1 MQQTY
6 HSSYIFF
13 GVPNFNRVGVSTG
26 ATGAVAPVDF
36 RGILYFSEILV
47 KNRIFKGEILH
58 LSLMAPVNS

>member
-1 MQQTY
+1 MT
-6 HSSYIFF
+6 
-13 GVPNFNRVGVSTG
+13 NFVILLCAGVSTG

-58 LSLMAPVNS
+58 LSLMAPVNSKP